1 MRLLEMNHI
10 KKSFDGQEVL
20 KDISIHVD
28 EGEVLSIIGPS
39 GSGKSTMLRCAT
51 MLETIDDG
59 EIIYLGDAAAVSRDG
74 HAVYAKAADLKKIH
88 NYYGL
93 VFQNFNL
100 FPHYSVLKNI
110 TDAPMRVQKRG
121 KAEVYAEAREL
132 LRKMGLEDRENAYPY
147 QLSGGQQQRV
157 SIARALAMRPKI
169 LFFDEPTSAL
179 DPELTGEILKIIKDL
194 AAEKMTMVIVTHEMN
209 FAKNVSDY
217 VVFMDKGIIV
227 EEGKP
232 EDVFNS
238 ENPRMKEFLG
248 KFEE

>member
-59 EIIYLGDAAAVSRDG
+59 EIIYLGDKAAFSKDG

-88 NYYGL
+88 SYYGL

-100 FPHYSVLKNI
+100 FPHYSVIKNI
-110 TDAPMRVQKRG
+110 TDAPLRVQKRN
-121 KAEVYAEAREL
+121 KSEVYAEAREL
-132 LRKMGLEDRENAYPY
+132 LKKMGLEDKENAYPY

-157 SIARALAMRPKI
+157 SIARALAMKPKI
-169 LFFDEPTSAL
+169 LFFDEPPSAL
-179 DPELTGEILKIIKDL
+179 EPELTGEILKIIKNL

-217 VVFMDKGIIV
+217 VVFMDKGVIV

-248 KFEE
+248 KFES

>member
-59 EIIYLGDAAAVSRDG
+59 EIIYLGDKAAFSKDG

-88 NYYGL
+88 SYYGL

-100 FPHYSVLKNI
+100 FPHYSVIKNI
-110 TDAPMRVQKRG
+110 TDAPLRVQKR
-121 KAEVYAEAREL
+121 KKSEVYAEAREL
-132 LRKMGLEDRENAYPY
+132 LKKMGLEDKENAYPY

-157 SIARALAMRPKI
+157 SIARALAMKPKI

-179 DPELTGEILKIIKDL
+179 DPELTGEILKIIKNL

-209 FAKNVSDY
+209 FAQNVSDY
-217 VVFMDKGIIV
+217 VVFMDKGVIV

-248 KFEE
+248 KFES